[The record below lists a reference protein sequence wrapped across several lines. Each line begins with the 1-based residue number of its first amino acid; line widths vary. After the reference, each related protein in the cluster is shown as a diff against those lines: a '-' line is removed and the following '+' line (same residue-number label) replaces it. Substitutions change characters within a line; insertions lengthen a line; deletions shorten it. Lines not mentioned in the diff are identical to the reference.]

1 MGRLYCII
9 QVDPMESHESL
20 KVEKESKKIV
30 GFEDGKRRSWAKA
43 CEWPLAAGD
52 SSQLTAKEMETS
64 ILKLWG

>member
-30 GFEDGKRRSWAKA
+30 GFEDGERSWAKA

-52 SSQLTAKEMETS
+52 SS
-64 ILKLWG
+64 